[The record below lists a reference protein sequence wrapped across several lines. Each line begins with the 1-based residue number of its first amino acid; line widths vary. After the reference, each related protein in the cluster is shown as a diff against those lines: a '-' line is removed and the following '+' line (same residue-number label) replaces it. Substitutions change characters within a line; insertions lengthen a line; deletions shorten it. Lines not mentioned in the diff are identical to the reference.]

1 MRILLPVDGSI
12 YSQTAIRFLA
22 ARQSAFGDDLK
33 IELLNVQHLIPK
45 ALIELLSLTA
55 VNAYSEAESQKIFDS
70 LDDTVTRSGLI
81 AETQSLTGDIG
92 DTIVEEAQKTQANLV
107 VMGTH
112 GLSLIHI

>member
-45 ALIELLSLTA
+45 ALPSLA
-55 VNAYSEAESQKIFDS
+55 RF
-70 LDDTVTRSGLI
+70 
-81 AETQSLTGDIG
+81 
-92 DTIVEEAQKTQANLV
+92 
-107 VMGTH
+107 
-112 GLSLIHI
+112 